1 MKTGHADKARELF
14 NEGYNCSQAVL
25 GAFAEDAG
33 LDVKTALRLSAPFGG
48 GMGRMREV
56 CGGVSGMFM
65 AIGLFFGYDEPGGAQ
80 SLKLTFY
87 EIQNIAGVPIDHS
100 FLNFKKE
107 LTNYGYR
114 VGKISMKEKSVS
126 FEKK

>member
-1 MKTGHADKARELF
+1 MRRKNKQIQHT
-14 NEGYNCSQAVL
+14 
-25 GAFAEDAG
+25 
-33 LDVKTALRLSAPFGG
+33 LRI
-48 GMGRMREV
+48 
-56 CGGVSGMFM
+56 CQKQ
-65 AIGLFFGYDEPGGAQ
+65 Q
-80 SLKLTFY
+80 SLKLTFD

-107 LTNYGYR
+107 LTNYGYQ

>member
-1 MKTGHADKARELF
+1 MRRK
-14 NEGYNCSQAVL
+14 NEQIQPLWEY
-25 GAFAEDAG
+25 
-33 LDVKTALRLSAPFGG
+33 VKNS
-48 GMGRMREV
+48 
-56 CGGVSGMFM
+56 
-65 AIGLFFGYDEPGGAQ
+65 GAQ
-80 SLKLTFY
+80 SLKLTFD

-107 LTNYGYR
+107 LTNYGYQ